1 MFVSAVVEAHLIV
14 HFMKLDPSTT
24 LDTPATLADSLR
36 SGRNNVFSYA
46 LAAFHSTFH
55 EALNI

>member
-1 MFVSAVVEAHLIV
+1 VFVSAVVEAHLIV
-14 HFMKLDPSTT
+14 HFMKLGPST
-24 LDTPATLADSLR
+24 TLADSLR

-46 LAAFHSTFH
+46 LAALHSTFH